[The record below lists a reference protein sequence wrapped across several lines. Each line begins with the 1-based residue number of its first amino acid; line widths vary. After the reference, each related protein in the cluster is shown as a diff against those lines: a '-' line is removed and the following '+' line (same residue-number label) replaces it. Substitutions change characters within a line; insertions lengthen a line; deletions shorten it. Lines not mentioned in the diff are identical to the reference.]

1 MSELQQQNNQSNT
14 EQVPFGTVQHNLSDI
29 MPSASEIGNL
39 WSSYQAESM
48 SVCFLK
54 VYVAQS
60 KDPDIHPIL
69 QRALDVSSQR
79 VNTMENIFNSFNFPI
94 PEAYGDKDIDVSAKQ
109 LFNET
114 FELKY
119 TRLMH
124 KFVMID
130 YCNALTVSSRSDIR
144 SYFFECISTS
154 REIHQKATEILLAK
168 GLLSKSPSIAIPDR
182 VDFIHDKDYFG
193 SILSFGHKRPL
204 NALEICHLVSLMETK
219 ELIKTLNLGYGQ
231 VVKSEAIKKYIS
243 QAKQISDKQLS
254 GLGSFLD
261 DEDLPLTI
269 AFGNL
274 VTNSTESPQSDK
286 LILSHVTVAIA
297 FIIAEYGLA
306 LSITTRKD
314 LIATFTKYIIEL
326 QSLAKDGAELMI
338 ECGWLERIPETPD
351 RKKLLS

>member
-1 MSELQQQNNQSNT
+1 MNNLQDTNQGQV
-14 EQVPFGTVQHNLSDI
+14 EQVPFGAVQHNLSNI

-54 VYVAQS
+54 FYVAKS
-60 KDPDIHPIL
+60 KDPDIHAVL

-79 VNTMENIFNSFNFPI
+79 VITMENIFNSFNHPI
-94 PEAYGDKDIDVSAKQ
+94 PEAYGEKDVDINAKQ

-114 FELKY
+114 FELQY

-124 KFVMID
+124 KFVLIN

-144 SYFFECISTS
+144 GYFFECITTS
-154 REIHQKATEILLAK
+154 REIHQKATEVLLAK

-182 VDFIHDKDYFG
+182 VDYIHDKDYFG
-193 SILSFGHKRPL
+193 SYLNFGNKRPL
-204 NALEICHLVSLMETK
+204 NALEISHLVSLMETK
-219 ELIKTLNLGYGQ
+219 ELLKSLNLGYGQ
-231 VVKSEAIKKYIS
+231 VVKSEKIKKLIT
-243 QAKQISDKQLS
+243 QGKEIADKQLS

-269 AFGNL
+269 AFGNV
-274 VTNSTESPQSDK
+274 VTYSTESPQSDR
-286 LILSHVTVAIA
+286 LILAHFTVAIA

-306 LSITTRKD
+306 LSTTSRKD
-314 LIATFTKYIIEL
+314 LITTYTKYIVEL
-326 QSLAKDGAELMI
+326 QSLSRDGAELMI
-338 ECGWLERIPETPD
+338 ECGWLERMPETPD
-351 RKKLLS
+351 REKLLS